1 MIEKTT
7 VFLGGTCDNSNW
19 REELIKKID
28 LNKVSVFNPIVKNWS
43 KEDQITEDKHKKEDD
58 ICLFVITP
66 EGEGFYSFVEATD
79 YSNKYPKKTIFCVLY
94 EVNNKYFDEH
104 EKKSILKTI
113 DIIKANGVKILNN
126 LDEVAHYINNYK
138 K

>member
-7 VFLGGTCDNSNW
+7 VFLGGTCDSSTW
-19 REELIKKID
+19 REELIKKVD
-28 LNKVSVFNPIVKNWS
+28 LTKVSIYNPIVENWS
-43 KEDQITEDKHKKEDD
+43 KEDQIREDKHKVEDD

-79 YSNKYPKKTIFCVLY
+79 YSNKYPEKTIFCVLY
-94 EVNNKYFDEH
+94 EANSEFFLEH
-104 EKKSILKTI
+104 EKKSIIKTI
-113 DIIKANGVKILNN
+113 EIIKSNGVKVLNN
-126 LDEVAHYINNYK
+126 LDEVADYINNYK